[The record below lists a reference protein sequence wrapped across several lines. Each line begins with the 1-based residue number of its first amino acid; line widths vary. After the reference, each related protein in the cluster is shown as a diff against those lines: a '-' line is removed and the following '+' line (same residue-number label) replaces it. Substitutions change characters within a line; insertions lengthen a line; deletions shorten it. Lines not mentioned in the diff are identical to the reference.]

1 MKKMIIAVLLIAS
14 IVSLTGCDDYEH
26 YTTSEAYSAKYD
38 VKNKANDFEVMRRI
52 TVCNTRTDALVLQIE
67 GYFSLSNNSSNELEV
82 TLKEDED
89 TYRIDYIYLNENV
102 MYVVEDITPAEAHL
116 EDVTVHFGGHGFEG
130 VRGDE

>member
-1 MKKMIIAVLLIAS
+1 MKKTIIAFLLVAS
-14 IVSLTGCDDYEH
+14 IVTLTGCQYEH
-26 YTTSEAYSAKYD
+26 YLGTESYNAKYD
-38 VKNKANDFEVMRRI
+38 VKNSANKFEVMRRI
-52 TVCNTRTDALVLQIE
+52 TVYNTRTDALVLQIE
-67 GYFSLSNNSSNELEV
+67 GYFSLTNNDSNELEV

-116 EDVTVHFGGHGFEG
+116 EDVTVHFGGRGFEG